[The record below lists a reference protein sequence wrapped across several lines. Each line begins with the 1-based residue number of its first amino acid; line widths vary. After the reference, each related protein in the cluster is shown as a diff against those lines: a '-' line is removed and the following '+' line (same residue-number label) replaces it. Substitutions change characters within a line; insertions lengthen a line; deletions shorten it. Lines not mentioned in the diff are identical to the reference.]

1 MFDPSTTIATSFLIF
16 LSLWP
21 VVTCVLL
28 RGNDDGEGV
37 SARKLDDTISE

>member
-21 VVTCVLL
+21 VVTYVFTSREWMTAKASLPE
-28 RGNDDGEGV
+28 N
-37 SARKLDDTISE
+37 